1 MRKSD
6 TGPDRG
12 SLGIVLLLLV
22 AGVVLASGA
31 FTAMPNHPPLLK
43 SPLVNPYNC
52 TDKCHYRF
60 SVIYADPDGD
70 LPKTIQVVA
79 DGKTYDLKAT
89 GGKRYNTSY
98 VSPVISFEPGA
109 HKYYFACTDA
119 QGLENRSPRYGEWTG
134 PYVGPAKVAK
144 RYNSWPELGEGK
156 VVQGEDGDIETYFTY
171 TVNFSDYDS
180 TPPQA
185 VVVVIDGLEHPMRLL
200 KGTAWNGR
208 YIYNTYMDTAPHAFW
223 FRARDARGAEVTLP
237 EKDFAYG
244 PTVYDL
250 PNANPELTDMSVSPE
265 IGGTSE
271 PYKFSVKYHDI
282 DRDPP
287 AIIQVYVDGFPH
299 NMRLASGKPYDG
311 VYCYRA
317 SMHPSNYHTYSF
329 RTEDGQG
336 GEITQ
341 PFQGT
346 IHGPVVT
353 DQQ

>member
-1 MRKSD
+1 MKKSD
-6 TGPDRG
+6 TGPDCG
-12 SLGIVLLLLV
+12 SLGIVLLLLI
-22 AGVVLASGA
+22 AGIVLASGVFA
-31 FTAMPNHPPLLK
+31 AMPNHPPLLK
-43 SPLVNPYNC
+43 SPLVNPYNS
-52 TDKCHYRF
+52 TDKSHYRF
-60 SVIYADPDGD
+60 SVLYSDPDGD

-98 VSPVISFEPGA
+98 VSPVIAFEPGA
-109 HKYYFACTDA
+109 HKYSFACEDA
-119 QGLENRSPRYGEWTG
+119 RGLECRSPRYGEWTG
-134 PYVGPAKVAK
+134 PYVAPHLLAK
-144 RYNSWPELGEGK
+144 RYNSWPELAEGK
-156 VVQGEDGDIETYFTY
+156 IVQGEDGDIETYFTY

-185 VVVVIDGLEHPMRLL
+185 VVVVIDGLEHPMKLL

-208 YIYNTYMDTAPHAFW
+208 YIYNAYMDTAPHAFW

-237 EKDFAYG
+237 EKDFTYG

-265 IGGTSE
+265 IGPTSE
-271 PYKFSVKYHDI
+271 PYAFSARYHDI
-282 DRDPP
+282 DKDPP

-299 NMRLASGKPYDG
+299 NMKLASGRKYDG
-311 VYCYRA
+311 VYRYKT

-329 RTEDGQG
+329 RAEDGRG
-336 GEITQ
+336 GEVTQ

-346 IHGPVVT
+346 IHGPVVA
-353 DQQ
+353 DQR